1 MIEIIA
7 HMLIS
12 DGQTKENNTENKSLM
27 KKKCFKCEC
36 IFRVKYVIFKP
47 LEEKNVTMS
56 KNVNSPFKARG
67 GFGR

>member
-12 DGQTKENNTENKSLM
+12 DGQAKENNTENKSLV
-27 KKKCFKCEC
+27 KKKSFKCEC

-47 LEEKNVTMS
+47 LVPDISFVKQGKQLNG
-56 KNVNSPFKARG
+56 A
-67 GFGR
+67 